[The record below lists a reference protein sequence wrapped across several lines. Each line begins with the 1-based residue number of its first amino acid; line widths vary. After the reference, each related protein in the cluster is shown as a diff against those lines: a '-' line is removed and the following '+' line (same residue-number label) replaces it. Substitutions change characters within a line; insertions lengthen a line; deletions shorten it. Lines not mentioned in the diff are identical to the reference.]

1 MYILTCIIW
10 PVDFFS
16 VRLVEFP
23 AVLSHPPPTLL
34 SSAARVNPR
43 LDYLIYATAIG
54 ILHQHRAC
62 LANNYCVW
70 NKQSKRLNY

>member
-43 LDYLIYATAIG
+43 LDYLI
-54 ILHQHRAC
+54 
-62 LANNYCVW
+62 
-70 NKQSKRLNY
+70 